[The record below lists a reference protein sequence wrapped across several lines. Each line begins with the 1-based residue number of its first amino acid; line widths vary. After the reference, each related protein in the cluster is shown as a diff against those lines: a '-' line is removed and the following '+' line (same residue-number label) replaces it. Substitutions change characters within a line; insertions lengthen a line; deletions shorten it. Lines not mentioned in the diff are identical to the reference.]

1 MFLYF
6 LALAYFFYPTITTVI
21 SIFHLIFCSFF
32 LFIEYKKSQLI
43 KKKAAAISYNE
54 KFQKFLTEEEK
65 EELDLIFTT
74 GKYK

>member
-1 MFLYF
+1 M
-6 LALAYFFYPTITTVI
+6 
-21 SIFHLIFCSFF
+21 
-32 LFIEYKKSQLI
+32 I